1 MNLADATTLHNAI
14 PDSSYNGDGT
24 FDIPC
29 STNVQIEFVFN
40 PVTYLILTKDLL
52 DPVQTGGCLSNI
64 IGIGKSALW
73 IVGSP
78 FLRNVS
84 LEIYY

>member
-29 STNVQIEFVFN
+29 STNVQIEFIFN
-40 PVTYLILTKDLL
+40 AVQYLINTTDLR
-52 DPVQTGGCLSNI
+52 DPVETGGCQSNI
-64 IGIGKSALW
+64 LGIGGSTW

>member
-1 MNLADATTLHNAI
+1 MNLDDAITLHSAI

-40 PVTYLILTKDLL
+40 AAKYLINTKDLL
-52 DPVQTGGCLSNI
+52 GPVETGGCQSNI
-64 IGIGKSALW
+64 LSWVESVW